1 MDKARGGEGGDK
13 GGRGG
18 GRGDKGGQGGSRGYK
33 GGQGGV
39 GTSKEVVGKITEE
52 TSVTGGKP
60 KQATGWKRTER
71 DVLKLLKDPSVLT
84 QPWSGVAVSN
94 YNFKYDGLD
103 DKWYSGRIFL
113 NTKVEAGDSLT
124 QTNGREAR
132 FWTFVEEDNGNHP
145 VVNADYI
152 PPHWN
157 ETICYVLS
165 AIREVVKKKCKIV
178 DLNKTSKFR
187 DAGQQGS
194 RSSPATSRSVIE
206 ENLSW
211 TDFRNIPFDPR
222 SRLGFIDQDELH
234 ELCCTSIHSDIL
246 TDHWIGGALVC
257 TRMPFERLITD
268 MFDAQ
273 LVSGYFI
280 SCKPVTAAA

>member
-132 FWTFVEEDNGNHP
+132 
-145 VVNADYI
+145 
-152 PPHWN
+152 
-157 ETICYVLS
+157 YVLS

-178 DLNKTSKFR
+178 DLNKTSK
-187 DAGQQGS
+187 
-194 RSSPATSRSVIE
+194 SSPATSRSVIE

-222 SRLGFIDQDELH
+222 SRLGDQQRLTGRLMEL
-234 ELCCTSIHSDIL
+234 EDSDA
-246 TDHWIGGALVC
+246 D
-257 TRMPFERLITD
+257 
-268 MFDAQ
+268 
-273 LVSGYFI
+273 
-280 SCKPVTAAA
+280 

>member
-132 FWTFVEEDNGNHP
+132 FWTFVEEDNGVP
-145 VVNADYI
+145 GQVQL
-152 PPHWN
+152 P
-157 ETICYVLS
+157 
-165 AIREVVKKKCKIV
+165 V
-178 DLNKTSKFR
+178 DLLLKRTFPGLISEIYLLTLDPDWGLMELEDS
-187 DAGQQGS
+187 DA
-194 RSSPATSRSVIE
+194 
-206 ENLSW
+206 
-211 TDFRNIPFDPR
+211 D
-222 SRLGFIDQDELH
+222 
-234 ELCCTSIHSDIL
+234 
-246 TDHWIGGALVC
+246 
-257 TRMPFERLITD
+257 
-268 MFDAQ
+268 
-273 LVSGYFI
+273 
-280 SCKPVTAAA
+280 